1 MNWLALSPL
10 QVLAFWA
17 AAATLAVWL
26 YLHVRRPVRRR
37 VSTLRFWVSV
47 QPVSQPRRK
56 RLREPWALLAQL
68 LFLLLLIAALANPYL
83 GTPFEG
89 RSVAI
94 VLDTSI
100 WAQARPQGQ
109 TPWMDRI
116 RQQALQLLDSLPSS
130 NRVLLLS
137 AEAGAPPIAPF
148 TTDRAALRRA
158 VTQTRA
164 SSGVADVPRA
174 LEMARSAVAG
184 SPNSLL
190 AYVGPGMLDDAQL
203 GKLAAFRQE
212 LESASG
218 TIATPE
224 FVVRLARAEQ
234 PIENHGITR
243 LSLQRDA
250 AQPDR
255 WHLLTQLKNY
265 SDDRAPLTLKLSVDG
280 RMFGQRTLTLQP
292 GQLTNEESTFISS
305 QGGLL
310 RAEIS
315 PADDLS
321 ADDRAVITL
330 PAFQPVQV
338 AVFTMYSPF
347 ANNLLNALS
356 SNPYLRTEVVVP
368 GSGPVQAPD
377 VSIYQGVS
385 QPPKTDSNAIIFLT
399 GQASKP
405 PVTVR
410 VTDWNTQHP
419 VTRWVHTHD
428 ISVRNPAPLT
438 VEPGDVVLASGEGNP
453 PVPLML
459 ARERNGHRLL
469 IVGFDPHNSNLPLQS
484 AFPLLMAAGM
494 EWMTH
499 SVVEQ
504 AESLSVGEL
513 DLSGPAVR
521 IISPS
526 GRDVPFAQRGSDVHL
541 LAGETGL
548 YRFIAPNGE
557 TSVAVNTPLLP
568 SRLWEPTSQ
577 EAAAVRSLPLEQA
590 GSDLWRWLTV
600 LALIALWLEW
610 MFYYFRRE
618 QRHAAELRNLPG
630 SGEWIDLD
638 PDLPHEAEKSQSRD
652 PNLVT

>member
-17 AAATLAVWL
+17 AAAALAVWL
-26 YLHVRRPVRRR
+26 YLHVRRPERRK

-47 QPVSQPRRK
+47 QPVSQPRRR

-83 GTPFEG
+83 GTPFVG

-94 VLDTSI
+94 VLDASI

-109 TPWMDRI
+109 TPWMDRV

-130 NRVLLLS
+130 DRVLLLS

-148 TTDRAALRRA
+148 TADRAALRRA
-158 VTQTRA
+158 IAQTRA

-184 SPNSLL
+184 SRDSLV
-190 AYVGPGMLDDAQL
+190 AYVGPGMLDDAQV

-218 TIATPE
+218 DSATPQ
-224 FVVRLARAEQ
+224 FVVRLARGEQ

-243 LSLQRDA
+243 LSLRRDA

-265 SDDRAPLTLKLSVDG
+265 SDGRAALTLKLSVDG
-280 RMFGQRTLTLQP
+280 RAFGQRALTLEP
-292 GQLTNEESTFISS
+292 GQMTNEESTFVSS

-330 PAFQPVQV
+330 PSFQPVQV
-338 AVFTMYSPF
+338 AMFTMYSPF
-347 ANNLLNALS
+347 ANDLLNALS

-385 QPPKTDSNAIIFLT
+385 QLPKTDSNAIVFLT
-399 GQASKP
+399 GQASSP

-410 VTDWNTQHP
+410 VKDWNTQHP
-419 VTRWVHTHD
+419 VTRWVHTQD

-438 VEPGDVVLASGEGNP
+438 VEPGDVVLASGEGTP
-453 PVPLML
+453 PVPLLL

-469 IVGFDPHNSNLPLQS
+469 IFGFDPHNSNLPLQS

-499 SVVEQ
+499 SVIEQ

-513 DLSGPAVR
+513 DLTGPAVR

-526 GRDVPFAQRGSDVHL
+526 GRNVPFAQRGSEVHL

-577 EAAAVRSLPLEQA
+577 ETAAVRSFPLAQA

-610 MFYYFRRE
+610 IFYYFRRE

-630 SGEWIDLD
+630 SDEWMDLD
-638 PDLPHEAEKSQSRD
+638 PDLPHEAEKAPSRD